1 MIFILLNSVRH
12 SKYRITKGKGKGKRQ
27 PQDVNYP
34 GLTL

>member
-12 SKYRITKGKGKGKRQ
+12 SKYRITKGKRQ
-27 PQDVNYP
+27 PQDVNNP

>member
-12 SKYRITKGKGKGKRQ
+12 SKYRITKGKGKRQ

-34 GLTL
+34 ELTL

>member
-12 SKYRITKGKGKGKRQ
+12 SKYRITKGTGKRQQ

>member
-1 MIFILLNSVRH
+1 MIFILLNFMRL
-12 SKYRITKGKGKGKRQ
+12 SKYRITKGKGKRQ